1 MWLDSWNLHGLIRA
15 NISGL
20 LTIDVKDILVS
31 QEETRGVIHL
41 EPIYVLS
48 TSLWLVSG
56 LREELN
62 VVWFMRSHGKFLFL
76 NKDSQ

>member
-1 MWLDSWNLHGLIRA
+1 MVFIIKSYA

-31 QEETRGVIHL
+31 QEETRRVIHL

-48 TSLWLVSG
+48 TSMRLVSG
-56 LREELN
+56 LRDVHVAILY
-62 VVWFMRSHGKFLFL
+62 
-76 NKDSQ
+76 